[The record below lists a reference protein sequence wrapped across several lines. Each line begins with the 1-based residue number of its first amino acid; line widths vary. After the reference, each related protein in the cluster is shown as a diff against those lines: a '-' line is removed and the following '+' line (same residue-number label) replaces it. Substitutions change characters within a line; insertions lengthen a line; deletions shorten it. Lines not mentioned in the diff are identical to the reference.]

1 MLCTGPKSLMVPSL
15 APWSISR
22 CQMVANAS
30 GKAACRPKWS
40 MRPRPH
46 VGVCRSRSVLPL
58 MTRDVQLGVRADA
71 DDGHRLVT
79 VLPVVAGWSDLG
91 VEDLGIKPAQPG
103 GVLGRQAMWLTPS
116 SNTVLS
122 EALLH

>member
-1 MLCTGPKSLMVPSL
+1 LQAEVVDAAA
-15 APWSISR
+15 APR
-22 CQMVANAS
+22 RRLPVAL
-30 GKAACRPKWS
+30 
-40 MRPRPH
+40 
-46 VGVCRSRSVLPL
+46 GVALDDE
-58 MTRDVQLGVRADA
+58 DVQLGVRADA